1 MPADA
6 PDPSAPTDPADH
18 PAPTV
23 AVIGG
28 GQLARMLAEPAAA
41 MGIPLRLL
49 AEGPGVSAA
58 QVIPDH
64 TVGEL
69 AKNIQVAVV
78 PGGLLDHVDQDP
90 TQGRSPLN
98 IRNTTGEIGQFE
110 FGDDLPGTSTLSFV
124 FIEEFTDG
132 LRLTHPPLGVGV
144 LP

>member
-1 MPADA
+1 GIRCGSPRSSTERLRACWGLTRSTTDHLHPTGRGHRA
-6 PDPSAPTDPADH
+6 PH
-18 PAPTV
+18 PPLPV
-23 AVIGG
+23 HKPPGNAVSKF
-28 GQLARMLAEPAAA
+28 LF
-41 MGIPLRLL
+41 
-49 AEGPGVSAA
+49 
-58 QVIPDH
+58 PDH
-64 TVGEL
+64 TVDEL
-69 AKNIQVAVV
+69 AQNIQVAVV

-90 TQGRSPLN
+90 TQGRSPPN